1 MTQLTTLPDSA
12 IICILLNKQ
21 ELEMA
26 TKAATKTRVTKKQV
40 IAHRTRA
47 VKDTSPVWEGC
58 ETWDENTFHRHF
70 KRSMDYYRLESD
82 IKSYKPVVVK
92 WMETVGCTKADI
104 SAFKKVKD
112 SRIGTT
118 MGAVAACLN
127 RGMIPQRA
135 DFNQGRDTAAWLRAE
150 IVKVLAEGK
159 DDIDPDVLAAEKE
172 ASKKDVYT
180 PSIQER
186 VREAAMRMTEEIEN
200 AIESFQTD
208 AEAFDPKAFKMLNML
223 KAVEAK
229 AAHARIIK
237 EFYSKD
243 LAELEELASG
253 KGDEQLKE
261 GYSHRS
267 KKQVKNLIAFYQEI
281 MAACTMLAQEAK
293 VNRAPRAK
301 KAVPAEKIVG
311 KLKYMKT
318 NEPLKLVS
326 INPAD
331 ILGSK
336 ELWVFN
342 IKTRKLGRYVASEFA
357 DLSVKGTTITG
368 FDEFKSIQK
377 TLRKPEEKLKEFKAA
392 GKVQLRKFLDD
403 INATDT
409 KMNGRINEDTM
420 LLKVA

>member
-1 MTQLTTLPDSA
+1 
-12 IICILLNKQ
+12 
-21 ELEMA
+21 MA
-26 TKAATKTRVTKKQV
+26 TKAPAKKSRITKKQV

-47 VKDTSPVWEGC
+47 VKDTSPTWEGC
-58 ETWDENTFHRHF
+58 ETWDGDKFHRYF
-70 KRSMDYYRLESD
+70 VNAMSYYRLESD
-82 IKSYKPVVVK
+82 IKSYKPVIVR
-92 WMETVGCTKADI
+92 WMESVSCAKSDI
-104 SAFKKVKD
+104 AAMKKVKD
-112 SRIGTT
+112 NRINTT
-118 MGAVAACLN
+118 MGAVAHCLL
-127 RGMIPQRA
+127 RGMQPQRP
-135 DFNQGRDTAAWLRAE
+135 DFNKGRDTTAWLREE

-172 ASKKDVYT
+172 ANKKDVYT

-186 VREAAMRMTEEIEN
+186 VRESAMRMTEELEN
-200 AIESFQTD
+200 AIESFQED
-208 AEAFDPKAFKMLNML
+208 AENFDPKAFKVLNLL

-237 EFYSKD
+237 DFYSKD

-253 KGDEQLKE
+253 KADEQLKE

-267 KKQVKNLIAFYQEI
+267 RKQIKNLIAFYQEI

-311 KLKYMKT
+311 KMKYMKT

-342 IKTRKLGRYVASEFA
+342 TKTRKLGRYLANEYME
-357 DLSVKGTTITG
+357 LGVKGTTITG
-368 FDEFKSIQK
+368 FNESTSVQK
-377 TLRKPEEKLKEFKAA
+377 TIRKPEEKLKEFKAA
-392 GKVQLRKFLDD
+392 GKVQLRKFLED

-409 KMNGRINEDTM
+409 KMNGRINEDTI